1 MAIILDGGSGITT
14 PHFTSAAG
22 IDATTLTGII
32 SSERLPSID
41 ATALTGT
48 VSSAQMPVGSVLQ
61 IKFINS
67 NYAWGSVGHSLAVV
81 MPWLDITMTA
91 KSTNPTVLISAQY
104 ASDDTNSSA
113 YGVGIGSGYTVNGGA
128 LIMLLD
134 AANHE
139 DYMSVGSDTYFVARH
154 TTAFNITCNIGD
166 TLVFRVYQRFNNSN
180 GQQFLGNGGTYY
192 GQRHVV
198 QEIRNV

>member
-1 MAIILDGGSGITT
+1 M
-14 PHFTSAAG
+14 
-22 IDATTLTGII
+22 
-32 SSERLPSID
+32 
-41 ATALTGT
+41 
-48 VSSAQMPVGSVLQ
+48 
-61 IKFINS
+61 
-67 NYAWGSVGHSLAVV
+67 
-81 MPWLDITMTA
+81 
-91 KSTNPTVLISAQY
+91 LISAQY

-128 LIMLLD
+128 LLMLLD

-154 TTAFNITCNIGD
+154 TTAFNITCNTGD